1 MSTSVICLHTCPDPE
16 LIWVLALTTMLR
28 SGAFGWRLSKD
39 EMAALDKESS
49 KLPSALGAPFE
60 NW

>member
-1 MSTSVICLHTCPDPE
+1 MIRSRSAVELAQSLHKQQC
-16 LIWVLALTTMLR
+16 R
-28 SGAFGWRLSKD
+28 SGAFGWRLSGD
-39 EMAALDKESS
+39 EVEALDKESS

>member
-1 MSTSVICLHTCPDPE
+1 MDTWVAMPSSVS
-16 LIWVLALTTMLR
+16 VVA
-28 SGAFGWRLSKD
+28 GAFGWRLSND
-39 EMAALDKESS
+39 EMAALDSESS

>member
-1 MSTSVICLHTCPDPE
+1 MGANAKQCVCC
-16 LIWVLALTTMLR
+16 VA
-28 SGAFGWRLSKD
+28 GAFGWRLSND
-39 EMAALDKESS
+39 EMAALDSESS